1 MTAPPW
7 SAIAALVDPVRRS
20 LYEYVRRQDH
30 AVTREEAAAALSIS
44 RHLTAFHLDKLV
56 DAGLLRARYES
67 PADQPRGRGRSP
79 KVYEP
84 DGDGLAVLI
93 PSRHYEVI
101 GQILA
106 DAVVR
111 SPHDVPASASRGAFE
126 YGRELATRVTAAP
139 DAALSTVL
147 TDLGFEP
154 AGRPPG
160 DVVLRNCPFRALAQR
175 HPELICGLNLA
186 LVRGALAGVGS
197 ARSVAVLDPGPD
209 RCCVVL
215 RPAA

>member
-1 MTAPPW
+1 MTDPSW

-20 LYEYVRRQDH
+20 LYEFVRRQDH
-30 AVTREEAAAALSIS
+30 AVTREQAAAALDIS

-84 DGDGLAVLI
+84 DGDGFAVLI

-106 DAVVR
+106 DAVVG
-111 SPHDVPASASRGAFE
+111 SP
-126 YGRELATRVTAAP
+126 L
-139 DAALSTVL
+139 
-147 TDLGFEP
+147 
-154 AGRPPG
+154 
-160 DVVLRNCPFRALAQR
+160 
-175 HPELICGLNLA
+175 
-186 LVRGALAGVGS
+186 
-197 ARSVAVLDPGPD
+197 
-209 RCCVVL
+209 
-215 RPAA
+215 